1 MGPSYRV
8 SETGLP
14 QSIRLSAIFKASKVD
29 GTYMSF
35 SMALMHECIVDELIR
50 NHGTHGS
57 CTVCDLFGHIQDVG
71 NYSSRPAHAFFLG
84 GDLENSSDASSNRN
98 TGRGC
103 LTGVQ
108 VWIDKPFRIK
118 GLP

>member
-57 CTVCDLFGHIQDVG
+57 CTVCELFGHIQDVG
-71 NYSSRPAHAFFLG
+71 NYSSRPAHAFFWGATLKIRVTRRLIG
-84 GDLENSSDASSNRN
+84 TQAE
-98 TGRGC
+98 
-103 LTGVQ
+103 V
-108 VWIDKPFRIK
+108 V
-118 GLP
+118 LPESKFG